1 MKYSFLTLFVISC
14 SVLLFAQDV
23 QVQFITVNGYG
34 NNLYIDNLTL
44 GTQKNIDVGVIALN
58 NINADTNYILGNSS
72 FILAPNASI
81 INIGKNN
88 ITAPFNVTMTVSP
101 GTYQST
107 KSISSINS
115 GQKVNVTFDDLTIT
129 PSQAMNIS
137 ITASLPGDEN
147 PANNTLNQYSI
158 YFAGV
163 QRNVLFEEWTSST
176 CGPCAANNPTIDA
189 FISALFDSLVPVKYH
204 MNWPS
209 PGNDPMYA
217 YNPTQAND
225 RRYYYGVNAVPH
237 VIMDGIVDPSYPYS
251 NPTSLP
257 NAFYPRKN
265 IGTPISISVTDTRLP
280 GDTIQADVTINIIS
294 PLEWG
299 QYYLRVHAIER
310 KITYPT
316 PPGTNGES
324 IFYDVFRKAY
334 PTSLGTA
341 VPNSV
346 GTHSFTF
353 KYKLD
358 TAVWV
363 DSMIYTA
370 VFVQNDLTKEVINS
384 AKARNHTFE
393 TILSANNLIINPPKP
408 VPDISSSD
416 EDPYT
421 PSILFNESLSGS
433 YNYELFE
440 GAFPPSGWR
449 LVNPDGGITF
459 AQFTGANGPSFGGIN
474 SVKMDFYSYSAQGR
488 TDTLYSKI
496 YTGLLNTDSL
506 KFDWAYAQYSSSY
519 VDRLIV
525 KLSQDGG
532 LTFPYT
538 IFDKSGSDL
547 ATAPATTSAFVPSTA
562 QWGKF
567 AYLMDMLIPVE
578 LTSFIALVD
587 GNNVKLTWSTASEK
601 NNLGFE
607 IQRRSGSKFVTIG
620 YVKGKGTTTQAQTYS
635 YTDKDLTAGKYAYRL
650 RQVDYNG
657 AYEFS
662 QIIEV
667 NVEAPKIFSLG
678 QNYPNPF
685 NPSTK
690 IDFNLA
696 VDSKVTLKIFN
707 LLGEEVALI
716 VSGNL
721 NAGTHNVIFDASKLN
736 TGIYIYKLEAAG
748 SDGSTFRS
756 VKKMTLIK

>member
-1 MKYSFLTLFVISC
+1 MKYSLLALFIISF
-14 SVLLFAQDV
+14 SALLFAQEV

-44 GTQKNIDVGVIALN
+44 GTQKNIDVGVVSLN
-58 NINADTNYILGNSS
+58 NINADTNYILGSSS
-72 FILAPNASI
+72 FVLAPNASI
-81 INIGKNN
+81 INIGRNN
-88 ITAPFNVTMTVSP
+88 ITTPFNVTMTVSP

-115 GQKVNVTFDDLTIT
+115 GQTVNITFDDLTIM

-137 ITASLPGDEN
+137 ITVNLPGDEN
-147 PANNTLNQYSI
+147 PANNSLNQYSI

-163 QRNVLFEEWTSST
+163 QRKVLLEEWTSST

-189 FISALFDSLVPVKYH
+189 FISARFDSIVAIKYH
-204 MNWPS
+204 MNWPA

-225 RRYYYGVNAVPH
+225 RRFYYGVNAVPH
-237 VIMDGIVDPSYPYS
+237 VIMDGIVNPSYPYS
-251 NPTSLP
+251 NPPSLP
-257 NAFYPRKN
+257 DAFYPRKN
-265 IGTPISISVTDTRLP
+265 VGTPISISVTDTRLS
-280 GDTIQADVTINIIS
+280 GDTIKADVTIQIIA
-294 PLEWG
+294 PLRSG

-310 KITYPT
+310 KITYST

-341 VPNSV
+341 IPTSI
-346 GTHSFTF
+346 GTHNFTF

-370 VFVQNDLTKEVINS
+370 VFIQNDLTKEVINS
-384 AKARNHTFE
+384 AKARNYTFE
-393 TILSANNLIINPPKP
+393 NILSSNNLIINPGKP
-408 VPDISSSD
+408 IPDLSLSD
-416 EDPYT
+416 EEPYT
-421 PSILFNESLSGS
+421 PIILFNESLSGS

-440 GAFPPSGWR
+440 GAFPPAGWR

-459 AQFTGANGPSFGGIN
+459 SQFSGANGPSFGGNN
-474 SVKMDFYSYSAQGR
+474 SIKMDFYSYSTTGR

-506 KFDWAYAQYSSSY
+506 KFDWAYAQYSASY

-532 LTFPYT
+532 LTFPYI
-538 IFDKSGSDL
+538 IFDRSGAAL
-547 ATAPATTSAFVPSTA
+547 ATAPTTTSAFVPTPA

-578 LTSFIALVD
+578 LTSFTAIAE
-587 GNNVKLTWSTASEK
+587 GNNIKLNWTTASEK

-607 IQRRSGSKFVTIG
+607 IQRKSGNDFVTIG

-635 YTDKDLTAGKYAYRL
+635 YTDKDLAAGNYAYRL

-662 QIIEV
+662 QIVEV
-667 NVEAPKIFSLG
+667 NIEAPKTFSMG

-690 IDFNLA
+690 INFNLA

-707 LLGEEVALI
+707 LLGEEVALLI
-716 VSGNL
+716 NGNL
-721 NAGTHNVIFDASKLN
+721 NAGSHKVIFDASKLN
-736 TGIYIYKLEAAG
+736 NGVYIYKLEAAG
-748 SDGSTFRS
+748 SDGSSFTS